1 MNKLKQTLK
10 NIFYDEPKKYEFSL
24 YENSNESQNFDA
36 VNNDFLSQAKV
47 GNNIDENL
55 KMMKIKYNAL
65 INSDVVIREFS
76 VIVNDKYYKAFII
89 YIDGLSNSDIVN
101 DYVLKPLMLRNSS
114 NTLNLDETL
123 TQHINNTVKI
133 TKTSKTDLPSYI
145 SNSLLPQ
152 NSIKQS
158 DSFSEIASDINIGNC
173 VLFIDTLEFAF
184 SIDAKKF
191 EQRAISA
198 PQNEAVIKGP
208 QEAFVENLR
217 TNTALLRRTVNN
229 ENLIVEN
236 VSIGKMS
243 KTKCGICYIKNIAN
257 SDLIAEVKYRLNNIE
272 LDSLLSSGQLEQLIE
287 NDNPYAIPQILSTER
302 PDKVTKYLYEGRVA
316 ILVNGNP
323 YCLVVPTIFIDYLT
337 SPEDTNLKP
346 IFANFLKVIRIFSL
360 FITLLLPAFWIAIT
374 NFHQELIPTELLYSI
389 LSSRTSVPFPVIFE
403 ILVME
408 FSFELIREASIRV
421 PSPVGVSIGIVGGLI
436 LGEAAVNANIVSPIL
451 IIIVA
456 LTGIASFAI
465 PDFSFGFHIR
475 TARFIFTF
483 LAFITGFLGIAVGL
497 FVYITVLCGLR
508 SFGVSYMTPYS
519 PFTTMKGNGYFEIS
533 AWKQEKRPDYLNTK
547 IVDREPN
554 ISMKWKDVNGN

>member
-114 NTLNLDETL
+114 NTLNLDETS

-217 TNTALLRRTVNN
+217 TNTSLLRRTVNN

>member
-1 MNKLKQTLK
+1 MNKIKQSLI
-10 NIFYDEPKKYEFSL
+10 NIFFKEPTKYEFSL
-24 YENSNESQNFDA
+24 YENSNESQNLTS
-36 VNNDFLSQAKV
+36 VNNDFLNNANI
-47 GNNIDENL
+47 GNNLDENL
-55 KMMKIKYNAL
+55 KMIKIKYNAL

-76 VIVNDKYYKAFII
+76 VIVNNQYYKAFIL
-89 YIDGLSNSDIVN
+89 YIDGLSNSDMVN
-101 DYVLKPLMLRNSS
+101 DYVLRPLMMRNES
-114 NTLNLDETL
+114 NTLNLDNITTE
-123 TQHINNTVKI
+123 HIKNNIKI
-133 TKTSKTDLPSYI
+133 TKKSKETLINYI

-158 DSFSEIASDINIGNC
+158 NSFSEIASDINTGNC
-173 VLFIDTLEFAF
+173 ALFIDTLEFAF

-191 EQRAISA
+191 EQRAIST
-198 PQNEAVIKGP
+198 PKNEVIIKGP
-208 QEAFVENLR
+208 QEAFVENIR
-217 TNTALLRRTVNN
+217 TNTSLLRRSVNN
-229 ENLIVEN
+229 ENLVIEN
-236 VSIGKMS
+236 LSLGKMS
-243 KTKCGICYIKNIAN
+243 KTTCGICYIKNIAN

-302 PDKVTKYLYEGRVA
+302 PDKVTKYLYEGRIA

-346 IFANFLKVIRIFSL
+346 IFANFLKIIRIFAL
-360 FITLLLPAFWIAIT
+360 TLTLLLPAFWIAIT

-451 IIIVA
+451 IIIIA

-475 TARFIFTF
+475 VMRFIFTF

-497 FVYITVLCGLR
+497 FVYITVLCGLK
-508 SFGVSYMTPYS
+508 SFGVSYMAPYS
-519 PFTTMKGNGYFEIS
+519 PFTTMKGNGYFEIT
-533 AWKQEKRPDYLNTK
+533 AWKQEKRPDYLNPK
-547 IVDREPN
+547 IVTREPN
-554 ISMKWKDVNGN
+554 ISMKWKDVNGK

>member
-1 MNKLKQTLK
+1 MNKIKQTLK
-10 NIFYDEPKKYEFSL
+10 NFLYKEPNKYEFSL
-24 YENSNESQNFDA
+24 YENSNEKENFPE
-36 VNNDFLSQAKV
+36 VNNNFLGEVKV

-65 INSDVVIREFS
+65 INSDVIIREFS
-76 VIVNDKYYKAFII
+76 VIVNNKYYKAFILF
-89 YIDGLSNSDIVN
+89 IDGLSNSDIVN
-101 DYVLKPLMLRNSS
+101 DYIIKPLMLRNTS
-114 NTLNLDETL
+114 NTLSLEET
-123 TQHINNTVKI
+123 TTEHIKNTIKVTKI
-133 TKTSKTDLPSYI
+133 TKTNLLTYI
-145 SNSLLPQ
+145 YNSLLPQ
-152 NSIKQS
+152 NNIKQI
-158 DSFSEIASDINIGNC
+158 DSLSEIASDINSGNC
-173 VLFIDTLEFAF
+173 ALFIDTLEFAF
-184 SIDAKKF
+184 SVDAKKF
-191 EQRAISA
+191 EQRAIST
-198 PQNEAVIKGP
+198 PKNEIVIKGP

-217 TNTALLRRTVNN
+217 TNTSLLRRTINN
-229 ENLIVEN
+229 ENLIIEN
-236 VSIGKMS
+236 VEIGKMS

-302 PDKVTKYLYEGRVA
+302 PDKVTKYLYEGRIA

-346 IFANFLKVIRIFSL
+346 VFANFLKVIRIFAL
-360 FITLLLPAFWIAIT
+360 FLTLLLPSFWIAIT

-475 TARFIFTF
+475 TMRFIFTF
-483 LAFITGFLGIAVGL
+483 LGFITGFLGIAVGL
-497 FVYITVLCGLR
+497 FIYITVLCGLR
-508 SFGVSYMTPYS
+508 SFGVSYMAPYS
-519 PFTTMKGNGYFEIS
+519 PFTSMKGNGYFEIS
-533 AWKQEKRPDYLNTK
+533 AWKQEKRPDYLNPK
-547 IVDREPN
+547 IVNREPN